1 MNVKENK
8 LYFKFRVHRLFHE
21 LFGSETTTFDLLA
34 IAISSFSFA
43 GLTLILK
50 WDANI
55 SIIKIITLTIL
66 ALDIAGGVVS
76 NFTKGTNNY
85 YNESLSKRYFFVFF
99 HLIQPTILIWIF
111 PNDFLLILGLS
122 LFTLTST
129 IIVLKIKKHDTQ
141 IVVAV
146 TLLLLCFVL
155 STLLNFSDLLT
166 QLLMQLFSLKLILA
180 FSVNWISSDKNET
193 KAENKTII
201 R

>member
-1 MNVKENK
+1 MKMQNK
-8 LYFKFRVHRLFHE
+8 KIQVHNFFNE
-21 LFGSETTTFDLLA
+21 LFGRETTTFDLLA
-34 IAISSFSFA
+34 IVISSFSFA

-50 WDANI
+50 WNADI
-55 SIIKIITLTIL
+55 SNFNLIILTIL
-66 ALDIAGGVVS
+66 ALDIAGGVVA
-76 NFTKGTNNY
+76 NFTKGTNDY

-122 LFTLTST
+122 LFTLTSS
-129 IIVLKIKKHDTQ
+129 IIVLKIKKHYTQ
-141 IVVAV
+141 RVVAV
-146 TLLLLCFVL
+146 TLLLLSFVL